1 MGVGNSKKLKLDK
14 SLGKLNVETK
24 DEQTIKEDVV
34 LLYKDK
40 NHRVKKELRFESKMN
55 NTKLA

>member
-24 DEQTIKEDVV
+24 DKQTIKEDVV

-55 NTKLA
+55 NTKLV

>member
-1 MGVGNSKKLKLDK
+1 MAVGNSKIIKLDNSLEKLDEAMK
-14 SLGKLNVETK
+14 SSSTS
-24 DEQTIKEDVV
+24 KEDVV

-55 NTKLA
+55 NSKLA

>member
-55 NTKLA
+55 NTKLV

>member
-24 DEQTIKEDVV
+24 DKQTIKEDVV

>member
-14 SLGKLNVETK
+14 SLGKLNVEIK
-24 DEQTIKEDVV
+24 DKQTIKEDVV

>member
-1 MGVGNSKKLKLDK
+1 MAVGNSKKIKLDNSLEKLDEAMK
-14 SLGKLNVETK
+14 SSSTS
-24 DEQTIKEDVV
+24 KEDVV

-55 NTKLA
+55 NSKLA

>member
-1 MGVGNSKKLKLDK
+1 MAVGNSKKIKRDNSLDKLDEAMK
-14 SLGKLNVETK
+14 SSNTNK
-24 DEQTIKEDVV
+24 DDIV

-55 NTKLA
+55 NSKLV

>member
-1 MGVGNSKKLKLDK
+1 MAVGNSKKIKLDNSLEKLDEAMK
-14 SLGKLNVETK
+14 SSNTN
-24 DEQTIKEDVV
+24 KEDIV

-55 NTKLA
+55 NSKLV

>member
-1 MGVGNSKKLKLDK
+1 MAVGNSKKIKLDNSLEKLDEAMK
-14 SLGKLNVETK
+14 SLSTS
-24 DEQTIKEDVV
+24 KEDVV

-55 NTKLA
+55 NSKLA